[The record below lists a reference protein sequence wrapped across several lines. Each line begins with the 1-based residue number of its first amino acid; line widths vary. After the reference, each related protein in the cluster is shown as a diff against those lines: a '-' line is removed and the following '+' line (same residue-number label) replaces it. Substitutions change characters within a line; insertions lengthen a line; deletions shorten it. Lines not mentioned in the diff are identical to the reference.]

1 MSFYLWKFQRKQS
14 FTKEILKKIVLHPLE
29 IPRLKTKTHGEIPHD
44 VFFITPGVKFHI
56 FFNSPLEFPHA
67 FSSIPLPLQIPCP
80 QPPFHTHTHTHT
92 CTCTHTTTHTHTN
105 TERQRNQP
113 KFALNKRKKS
123 IKGPFSWNETN
134 MGFQKSFHSTYCLTL
149 TLKSNVYIEYFW
161 N

>member
-67 FSSIPLPLQIPCP
+67 FSSMPLPLQIPCP
-80 QPPFHTHTHTHT
+80 QPPFYTHTHKHMHMH
-92 CTCTHTTTHTHTN
+92 THTTTHTDKHRETKKPAKIYFKQKK
-105 TERQRNQP
+105 EEFKGAIFMKWNQY
-113 KFALNKRKKS
+113 R
-123 IKGPFSWNETN
+123 FSEV
-134 MGFQKSFHSTYCLTL
+134 FS
-149 TLKSNVYIEYFW
+149 
-161 N
+161 